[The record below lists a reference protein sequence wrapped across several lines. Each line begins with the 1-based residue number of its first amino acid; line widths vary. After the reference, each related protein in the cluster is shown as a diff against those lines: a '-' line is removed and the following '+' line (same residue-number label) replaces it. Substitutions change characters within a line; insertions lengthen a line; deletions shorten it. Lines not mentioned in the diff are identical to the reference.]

1 MSSRPGSNAPST
13 APSEDAAERVLSG
26 QVWSDFCDALKKAG
40 EIVLREKSP
49 KDLLDRAEGWR
60 YLSRLTR
67 AALEQSVESGDPA
80 APQLY
85 RLSHETVKIG
95 ADNPDAFYQNAIIDG
110 RYDYTLSGTRGTV
123 AYIGIGTY
131 SGVYGLDQKI
141 QQTGFIDLHGVP
153 GDENG
158 RITIHLSKE
167 KKPGLWLPMRDDTRL
182 LIIRQFR
189 MDWEK
194 DEVAKLEIDCV
205 NAPGRSLPPNVPD
218 LLSAEQIAK
227 GLDDAARFVYAT
239 AEIFVGWCDD
249 FEKNPNDVQ
258 QKFTGLGDPNNQFW
272 HGYWSL
278 EPGQALV
285 LEAMPPVC
293 SAWNFQLNNYWEE
306 SLDYRYFPCHV
317 NKHTAKYEKD
327 GSLLI
332 VISAED
338 PGIGN
343 WMNTVG
349 HRHGTLGLRWTQA
362 VNPQK
367 PKLRVVPIAELK
379 AEAARRGR
387 A

>member
-1 MSSRPGSNAPST
+1 MTSPDRSASPSDEAT
-13 APSEDAAERVLSG
+13 ERVLSG
-26 QVWSDFCDALKKAG
+26 QVWSDFCDALKQAG

-95 ADNPDAFYQNAIIDG
+95 ADNPDAYYQNAIIDG
-110 RYDYTLSGTRGTV
+110 RYDYVLEGTRGSV

-131 SGVYGLDQKI
+131 SGVYGLDSKI
-141 QQTGFIDLHGVP
+141 EQTGFLDLHGVP
-153 GDENG
+153 GDANG
-158 RITIHLSKE
+158 RIEIHISKQD
-167 KKPGLWLPMRDDTRL
+167 KSKHGLWLPMRDDTRL
-182 LIIRQFR
+182 LIVRQFR

-194 DEVAKLEIDCV
+194 DEVARLQIRCV
-205 NAPGRSLPPNVPD
+205 NAPGRTLPPNVPD
-218 LLSAEQIAK
+218 QLSAAQIAK
-227 GLDDAARFVYAT
+227 GLDDAAKFVYAT

-272 HGYWSL
+272 HGYWTL
-278 EPGQALV
+278 EPGQAL
-285 LEAMPPVC
+285 LIEAMPPVC
-293 SAWNFQLNNYWEE
+293 DVWNFQLNNYWEE
-306 SLDYRYFPCHV
+306 SLDYRYFPCHI

-327 GSLLI
+327 GSIRI

-343 WMNTVG
+343 WMNTAG
-349 HRHGTLGLRWTQA
+349 HRHGTLGLRWTRA
-362 VNPQK
+362 IDPQK
-367 PKLRVVPIAELK
+367 PKLRVVSLAEL
-379 AEAARRGR
+379 R
-387 A
+387 AGAKERDRA

>member
-1 MSSRPGSNAPST
+1 MTSPDRSASPSDEAT
-13 APSEDAAERVLSG
+13 ERVLSG

-95 ADNPDAFYQNAIIDG
+95 ADNPDAYYQNAIIDG
-110 RYDYTLSGTRGTV
+110 RYDYVLEGTRGSV

-131 SGVYGLDQKI
+131 SGVYGLDSKI
-141 QQTGFIDLHGVP
+141 EQTGFLDLHGVP
-153 GDENG
+153 GDANG
-158 RITIHLSKE
+158 RITIHISKQD
-167 KKPGLWLPMRDDTRL
+167 KSKQGLWLPMRDDTRL
-182 LIIRQFR
+182 LIVRQFR

-194 DEVAKLEIDCV
+194 DEVARLQIRCV
-205 NAPGRSLPPNVPD
+205 NAPGRALPPNVPD
-218 LLSAEQIAK
+218 QLSAAQIAK
-227 GLDDAARFVYAT
+227 GLDDAAKFVYAT

-272 HGYWSL
+272 HGYWTL

-293 SAWNFQLNNYWEE
+293 DVWNFQLNNYWEE
-306 SLDYRYFPCHV
+306 SLDYRYFPCHI

-343 WMNTVG
+343 WMNTAG
-349 HRHGTLGLRWTQA
+349 HRHGTLGLRWTRA
-362 VNPQK
+362 IDPQK
-367 PKLRVVPIAELK
+367 PKLRVVSLAELK
-379 AEAARRGR
+379 AEAKKRDR

>member
-1 MSSRPGSNAPST
+1 MTMKNGNPRASSNAT
-13 APSEDAAERVLSG
+13 ERVHTG

-40 EIVLREKSP
+40 EVILREKSP

-67 AALEQSVESGDPA
+67 VALEQSVESGDPA

-85 RLSHETVKIG
+85 RLSHETAKIG
-95 ADNPDAFYQNAIIDG
+95 ADNPDAYYQNAILDG
-110 RYDYTLSGTRGTV
+110 RYEYKLSGTRGSV

-141 QQTGFIDLHGVP
+141 EQTGFLDLHGVE
-153 GDENG
+153 GDANG
-158 RITIHLSKE
+158 RIEIHLSKDKNPKQ

-189 MDWEK
+189 MDWQK
-194 DEVAKLEIDCV
+194 DQVARLSIECLS
-205 NAPGRSLPPNVPD
+205 APGRTMPANIPD
-218 LLSAEQIAK
+218 LLSADQIAK
-227 GLDDAARFVYAT
+227 GLEDAAKFVYAT
-239 AEIFVGWCDD
+239 ADIFAGWAED
-249 FEKNPNDVQ
+249 FAENPNDVQ
-258 QKFTGLGDPNNQFW
+258 QKLTGLGDPNNQFW
-272 HGYWSL
+272 HGYWTL

-285 LEAMPPVC
+285 LEAMPPKC
-293 SAWNFQLNNYWEE
+293 DAWNFQLNNYWEE
-306 SLDYRYFPCHV
+306 SLDFRYFPCHI

-349 HRHGTLGLRWTQA
+349 HRHGTLGLRWTRA
-362 VNPQK
+362 IDPKK
-367 PKLRVVPIAELK
+367 PRLRVVPLAELK
-379 AEAARRGR
+379 QQAA
-387 A
+387 AQNA

>member
-1 MSSRPGSNAPST
+1 MSNEPRTKVPSQ
-13 APSEDAAERVLSG
+13 DATERVLSG

-110 RYDYTLSGTRGTV
+110 RYDYVLTGTRGTV

-131 SGVYGLDQKI
+131 SGVYGIDQKI
-141 QQTGFIDLHGVP
+141 QQTGFLDLHGVP

-167 KKPGLWLPMRDDTRL
+167 RKPGLWLPMRDDTRL

-194 DEVAKLEIDCV
+194 DEVAKLRIECV
-205 NAPGRSLPPNVPD
+205 NAPGRALPANVPD
-218 LLSAEQIAK
+218 VLSAEQIAK
-227 GLDDAARFVYAT
+227 GLDDAAKFVYAT

-272 HGYWSL
+272 HGYWTL

-293 SAWNFQLNNYWEE
+293 DAWNFQLNNYWEE

-317 NKHTAKYEKD
+317 NKHTAKYEDD
-327 GSLLI
+327 GKLLI
-332 VISAED
+332 VVSAED

-343 WMNTVG
+343 WMNTCG
-349 HRHGTLGLRWTQA
+349 HRHGTLGLRWTRA

-379 AEAARRGR
+379 AEAARRR
-387 A
+387 

>member
-1 MSSRPGSNAPST
+1 MASETGSTGSAP
-13 APSEDAAERVLSG
+13 DATERVLSG

-110 RYDYTLSGTRGTV
+110 RYDYTLSGTRGSV

-141 QQTGFIDLHGVP
+141 QQTGFLDLHDVP
-153 GDENG
+153 GDEDG

-194 DEVAKLEIDCV
+194 DEVARLEIRCV
-205 NAPGRSLPPNVPD
+205 NAPGRALPPNVPD
-218 LLSAEQIAK
+218 LLSAEQIAR
-227 GLDDAARFVYAT
+227 GLEDAAKFVYAT

-272 HGYWSL
+272 HGYWTL

-293 SAWNFQLNNYWEE
+293 DAWNFQLNNYWEE
-306 SLDYRYFPCHV
+306 SLDYRYFPCHI

-332 VISAED
+332 VIAAED
-338 PGIGN
+338 PGVGN

-349 HRHGTLGLRWTQA
+349 HRHGTLGLRWTRA
-362 VNPQK
+362 IDPQK
-367 PKLRVVPIAELK
+367 PRLRVVPIEQLK
-379 AEAARRGR
+379 AEAARRAR